1 MGVAVIHAS
10 GSAVTSR
17 FTESILT
24 ALGRT
29 EWVCA
34 TEKAY
39 IAKAVALARNP
50 DECKAIRLQLREQF
64 LNSPLGDA
72 KGLSGDLEDSY
83 FAMFDRWQRK
93 QKVNYSAT
101 E

>member
-1 MGVAVIHAS
+1 VIHAS

-34 TEKAY
+34 TEEAY
-39 IAKAVALARNP
+39 IAKAVGLARDP
-50 DECKAIRLQLREQF
+50 DGRKAIRLQLREQF

-72 KGLSGDLEDSY
+72 KGLARHLEDAY
-83 FAMFDRWQRK
+83 FAMFDRWQEK
-93 QKVNYSAT
+93 QNESLGVDGST
-101 E
+101 P